1 MHTAFFSGQ
10 YHAVLETDTSTFS
23 PSNSLPARI
32 YALRSRIAL
41 GDAASVIAEL
51 ESETGTPDLAAV
63 KAFAE
68 YTTGAKESAVAA
80 IEGLVESAA
89 DNATVQVLG
98 AIVLQNEGRGEEA
111 LGLLG
116 NHVNSLEA

>member
-98 AIVLQNEGRGEEA
+98 AIVLQNEGRSEEA